1 MIFTGNEIL
10 FLLTILSGIVNILY
24 RKLQIKTYQTLIQFG
39 NIRFQEINYF
49 IRYYVFLQPL
59 QSNFRVIG
67 F

>member
-24 RKLQIKTYQTLIQFG
+24 RKLQIKTNQTLKQFG

-49 IRYYVFLQPL
+49 YTLLRFIATFA
-59 QSNFRVIG
+59 I
-67 F
+67 